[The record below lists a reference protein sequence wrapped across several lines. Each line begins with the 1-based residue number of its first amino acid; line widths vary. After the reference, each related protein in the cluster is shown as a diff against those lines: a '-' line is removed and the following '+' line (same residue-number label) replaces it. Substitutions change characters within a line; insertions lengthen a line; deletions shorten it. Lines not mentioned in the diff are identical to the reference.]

1 MIQQVKTAYMYLIV
15 MGIGITLV
23 ILSIMVPV
31 VSSDA
36 DFSLYNTEWNGCSKF
51 GYGIYNTGSFVPTV
65 DISGSSQKS
74 IQHETLDKLD
84 GDITP
89 KDSCI
94 IIIGPQTDFIDS
106 KDENEV
112 GFLDDFLRS
121 GGIVLLA
128 DDFGSGNEL
137 LKRLNTTTRISKTPM
152 LDLAFMENPNYPVIE
167 EMSDHPIT
175 KDVSMLILNIPS
187 TITPSRKAEPIF
199 NSSSNSWLD
208 VNGNIEKD
216 EEEPFGPFPIMTV
229 ERYGR
234 GELIVLS
241 EPSLLI
247 NNMYKKNRS
256 DDTIFVQNLI
266 DYLTEGRNA
275 TIIDEAHRD
284 INDPVSITN
293 QFVSYID
300 DPYKKIGVL
309 ITISVI
315 FIILNT
321 SYPRRSLE
329 GVRRIIER
337 LLAERPE
344 KKDGRSPLE
353 ITMEKHPDWDRRVLE
368 RIVNDIE
375 GSP

>member
-15 MGIGITLV
+15 MGIGVTLV

-36 DFSLYNTEWNGCSKF
+36 DFSLYNTGWNGCSKF
-51 GYGIYNTGSFVPTV
+51 GTDIYNTGSFVPTV

-84 GDITP
+84 GKITP

-94 IIIGPQTDFIDS
+94 IIIGPKTDFNDD

-112 GFLDDFLRS
+112 GFLHDFLRG

-128 DDFGSGNEL
+128 DDFGSGNDL
-137 LKRLNTTTRISKTPM
+137 LERLNTTTRISRTPM
-152 LDLAFMENPNYPVIE
+152 YDLAFENNVNFAVTT
-167 EMSDHPIT
+167 EMTNHPIT
-175 KDVSMLILNIPS
+175 KDVSMLILNIPY
-187 TITPSRKAEPIF
+187 TITPSRSAEPVF
-199 NSSSNSWLD
+199 NSSSTSWLD
-208 VNGNIEKD
+208 AIDNKEKD
-216 EEEPFGPFPIMTV
+216 EEESIGPFPLMTS
-229 ERYGR
+229 EKYGR

-247 NNMYKKNRS
+247 NNMNDPTRA
-256 DDTIFVQNLI
+256 DNAIFVQNLI

-284 INDPVSITN
+284 INDPVSFTN
-293 QFVSYID
+293 QFVSLMD

-321 SYPRRSLE
+321 SYPKRSLE

-344 KKDGRSPLE
+344 KKDRRSPLE

-368 RIVNDIE
+368 RIVKDIE